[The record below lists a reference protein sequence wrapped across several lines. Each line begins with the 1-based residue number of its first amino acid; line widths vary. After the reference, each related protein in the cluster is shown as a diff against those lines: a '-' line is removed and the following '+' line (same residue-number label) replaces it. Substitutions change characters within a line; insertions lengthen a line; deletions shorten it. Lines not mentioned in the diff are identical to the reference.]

1 MSEEPTIKVFKCPAC
16 NMPQPKP
23 FDECPQCGVIVSKYE
38 KARNGSTD
46 DASVTHDDGTSIWVD
61 DPHVSSNEQEAD
73 PSEDTSRLKGDQA
86 ANGDGINIDEFVKDV
101 RDHMID
107 SELMSKYRLS
117 AEELRNLIEKQIDN
131 DTLEYYE
138 VYRRPVLHEE
148 RSGPK
153 KDRHLPRTMIAF
165 TVRVID
171 AHHPELKGWIIDIT
185 TEGLGISGIDMD
197 VGDIKTLV
205 IPATARRT
213 PSEIVFDAECRWKRT
228 QEPYGETIAGLEIKH
243 ISDDNL
249 RALQNFIRSI
259 NLES

>member
-38 KARNGSTD
+38 KAHNGNSDEATM
-46 DASVTHDDGTSIWVD
+46 AQDDGASIWVD
-61 DPHVSSNEQEAD
+61 DPHVSSKEQEVD
-73 PSEDTSRLKGDQA
+73 PGKEANSLKSDQS
-86 ANGDGINIDEFVKDV
+86 ANREHIDNDDFIKDV

-117 AEELRNLIEKQIDN
+117 ADELRSLIEKQVDN
-131 DTLEYYE
+131 DKLEYYE

-148 RSGPK
+148 RIGQRNK
-153 KDRHLPRTMIAF
+153 RHLPRTLIAF
-165 TVRVID
+165 TVRIID
-171 AHHPELKGWIIDIT
+171 AHNPEFRGWIVDIT
-185 TEGLGISGIDMD
+185 TEGLKISGINMD

-213 PSEIVFDAECRWKRT
+213 PSEIVFDAECRWKHT
-228 QEPYGETIAGLEIKH
+228 QEPYGATIAGLEIKH
-243 ISDDNL
+243 ISEDNL